1 MRTNVT
7 VDKNSPEYL
16 ARQAA
21 GGRHNLLL
29 VIIFTVVNL
38 LFLLLEVDR
47 YFLFSASVPYYT
59 TVFCNVL
66 DSIAVGYPTIG
77 MFTAISLVV
86 SVVILGVYLLCWF
99 MSKKKSGWLI
109 VALVLFSI
117 DTLALLGFT
126 VFMDLMGENILD
138 FVFHAWVIYSLAQTL
153 RCNAKL
159 KALAAQTAAPV
170 DPYAPTPTDYYGANP
185 EL

>member
-38 LFLLLEVDR
+38 VLLLVESDT

-59 TVFCNVL
+59 TVFCKVL
-66 DSIAVGYPTIG
+66 DSLAAGYYTMGTLTIV
-77 MFTAISLVV
+77 SLVV
-86 SVVILGVYLLCWF
+86 SAVILGVYLLCWF
-99 MSKKKSGWLI
+99 MSKNKSGWLI
-109 VALVLFSI
+109 AALVLFCI

-126 VFMDLMGENILD
+126 LFMDLMGENILD

-170 DPYAPTPTDYYGANP
+170 DPYAPTSTDYYGANP